1 MAFDAYSLLLAIAVL
16 LISSPNKVAAQSD
29 QVSGAST
36 STVVSALIL
45 NGVIFAVEISL
56 FFVLRPRFRKIY
68 AAKTFLGPSDERVPP
83 QPSGLFNWIPQW
95 FKIPTIE
102 IMHNQGLDAYM
113 WVSYL
118 EMMVSSIYPDTL
130 SL

>member
-1 MAFDAYSLLLAIAVL
+1 MAFNAYSPLLAICL
-16 LISSPNKVAAQSD
+16 LLLSSPAKVAAQQ
-29 QVSGAST
+29 QVSDAST

-45 NGVIFAVEISL
+45 NGVIFAVEITL
-56 FFVLRPRFRKIY
+56 FFLLRPRFRKIY
-68 AAKTFLGPSDERVPP
+68 ASKTFLGPADERVAP

-95 FKIPTIE
+95 FKIPTID

-118 EMMVSSIYPDTL
+118 EMMVSC
-130 SL
+130 